1 MFETVHGTKYD
12 IRYRLGSVLDKG
24 QFRQVILEPKIA

>member
-1 MFETVHGTKYD
+1 MHVINCVHGTKYD

-24 QFRQVILEPKIA
+24 QFRQVTL